1 MDENYY
7 SVQKI
12 LFRIEEVRE
21 IILDFSKGKL
31 KILGIRAK
39 IV

>member
-12 LFRIEEVRE
+12 LFRIEEVRG

-31 KILGIRAK
+31 KILEISAK